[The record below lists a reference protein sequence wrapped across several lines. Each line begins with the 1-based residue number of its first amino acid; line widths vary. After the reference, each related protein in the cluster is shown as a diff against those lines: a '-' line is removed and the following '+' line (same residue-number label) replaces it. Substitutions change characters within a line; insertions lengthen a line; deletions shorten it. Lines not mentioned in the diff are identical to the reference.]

1 MSSVA
6 NVLQLKNEYTMDLI
20 NKTDYLFYQGIKSIY
35 DSTSLINKEVKMLLR
50 EFQIELEKVSTW
62 NDVMLEKEY
71 ERFVKSTNC
80 DWLDEL
86 IVASFKSS
94 AHIML
99 STIGNDASFT
109 NTKMNV
115 EIPTGKRFI
124 HNCYISIC
132 RRIWKKPQLM
142 YDKLPKSE
150 LIRNEEEVTQ
160 MISESIRDTIRCNL
174 PIKQVVSSYVKN
186 DDVDI
191 SQNGSTSDPSDDVLS
206 SQLDLKNEATVP
218 VEVADIVET
227 GESNIPVLSNE
238 SNVVKSNINFHE
250 TNNAHTTES
259 TVLLPTENTHQM
271 TEDSDASSTSN
282 ELTNNLTQNRSSSV
296 LAPPSK
302 AINSDYVKEFLASE
316 DTEQKQPTTT
326 TTTAQI
332 SDNIDVPPIVVT
344 DGGHEVPQEDEHG
357 ALPPVSFVEKNN
369 VTVEVENNDMNIDS
383 THDSSSS
390 SESEEDH
397 KVCNESV
404 TPRYGPLQ
412 NDPNS
417 NGIADKNDVVNINP
431 NHEMTDSSLS
441 NMEKEAKLCPLESN
455 KNANTREVFIT
466 SNSAYDDELI
476 TDGGYEED
484 DDLDDDDDDVDVY
497 VDNDNHDDT
506 NVYEDVQHGGD
517 KHNILPAA
525 MPKESWSID
534 MNVTEGLPS
543 DDKSININ
551 KSVKNVYIHEK
562 KKKNEKKIRNVLGL
576 DMEYD
581 KFKTN
586 QKGILK
592 HLLIKTNNQIGVM

>member
-150 LIRNEEEVTQ
+150 LIRNQEEVTQ

-174 PIKQVVSSYVKN
+174 PIKQVVSSYVQNN
-186 DDVDI
+186 DADLEQPESNHNRVDE
-191 SQNGSTSDPSDDVLS
+191 VLS
-206 SQLDLKNEATVP
+206 SPL
-218 VEVADIVET
+218 EVSDSVET
-227 GESNIPVLSNE
+227 GESNTSVLTSVLTVD
-238 SNVVKSNINFHE
+238 SNVVEANLE
-250 TNNAHTTES
+250 TNNART
-259 TVLLPTENTHQM
+259 TENTHQ
-271 TEDSDASSTSN
+271 TTTDGNSSSTSN
-282 ELTNNLTQNRSSSV
+282 EVTNDSSSV
-296 LAPPSK
+296 LATSPK
-302 AINSDYVKEFLASE
+302 TTNGDDIINEVLASE
-316 DTEQKQPTTT
+316 SMDPQTQQTTTPTT
-326 TTTAQI
+326 QI
-332 SDNIDVPPIVVT
+332 SDNIEVPIVET
-344 DGGHEVPQEDEHG
+344 DGGHGVGPQDDDG
-357 ALPPVSFVEKNN
+357 DDGDILPGPSVEKL
-369 VTVEVENNDMNIDS
+369 VVNIDS
-383 THDSSSS
+383 ITDSSKSISESVEKHNIS
-390 SESEEDH
+390 SESA
-397 KVCNESV
+397 
-404 TPRYGPLQ
+404 TPRYVPLQ
-412 NDPNS
+412 LENDPSS
-417 NGIADKNDVVNINP
+417 NGIADKDDVGEPINS
-431 NHEMTDSSLS
+431 NHEITDSSLS
-441 NMEKEAKLCPLESN
+441 IMEKEASSGPVSLEMN
-455 KNANTREVFIT
+455 KNTNTREVFIT
-466 SNSAYDDELI
+466 SNSKYDDDDNDNDYSDHEKEK
-476 TDGGYEED
+476 DNNDGYEED
-484 DDLDDDDDDVDVY
+484 DDNDEDGDDDNVENDDDDDDEDGDDEHED
-497 VDNDNHDDT
+497 DNVN
-506 NVYEDVQHGGD
+506 EDAQHGGV
-517 KHNILPAA
+517 KESTLSVISKPT
-525 MPKESWSID
+525 ESWSIESTD
-534 MNVTEGLPS
+534 TERLPS
-543 DDKSININ
+543 HDKSMNIN

-562 KKKNEKKIRNVLGL
+562 KKKNEKKIKNVLGL

-586 QKGILK
+586 QKGMLK